1 MRYDRRVIRPEPTKR
16 DEPLSPMLATAIA
29 LNEWFRALLDA
40 GFSEEQ
46 ALKLIT
52 AAMLTNPP
60 DSE

>member
-1 MRYDRRVIRPEPTKR
+1 MYDRRVSQREPKQQ
-16 DEPLSPMLATAIA
+16 DGPLSPMLATAIA
-29 LNEWFRALLDA
+29 LNEWFTALMEA

-60 DSE
+60 DTE